1 MKKIYCVVLSEL
13 DEYGNRN
20 NAWEM
25 SSDISLS
32 KAKKE
37 KRIYQQKI
45 DSGEFK
51 ELSNNLIAELEIR
64 EFESNDLIEII

>member
-25 SSDISLS
+25 SSDTSLS

-37 KRIYQQKI
+37 KREYQNRI
-45 DSGEFK
+45 NLGEFK
-51 ELSNNLIAELEIR
+51 NLSNNLIAEIEIR
-64 EFESNDLIEII
+64 EFETNDLIEII

>member
-13 DEYGNRN
+13 DEFGNRN

-32 KAKKE
+32 KAKEE
-37 KRIYQQKI
+37 KRIYQQRI
-45 DSGEFK
+45 DNGEFK
-51 ELSNNLIAELEIR
+51 ELSENLIAELEIR
-64 EFESNDLIEII
+64 DFESNDLIEIF